1 MYKKYTSVESRNTFY
16 YEGISFL
23 LESGGREGSRVLN
36 SNHAEAEAKL
46 TGAGPGRQGAM
57 RIKTVAMLFVQLG
70 NIYIDIIFLY
80 PVTVQFKDSRE
91 GHAQLAGVKSRIRD
105 GTVAGKN

>member
-46 TGAGPGRQGAM
+46 TGKP
-57 RIKTVAMLFVQLG
+57 
-70 NIYIDIIFLY
+70 D
-80 PVTVQFKDSRE
+80 RE
-91 GHAQLAGVKSRIRD
+91 GRAQCGSKPLQCYLYSSEIS
-105 GTVAGKN
+105 T